1 MRERE
6 RKSRKYK
13 ITFLLDKTKE
23 ILHIIKSIWKHPLNK
38 HQKFLAILN
47 FLKYNIA
54 KLLIKKKEIIVPW
67 IADSKFIIGINEIQL
82 RWNIYWGIVE
92 YEDMIFTINLLNKE
106 NLFIDVGANVGI
118 YTILASKVVGAR
130 SIAFEPC
137 QKTFER
143 FKDQISIN
151 RIDHL
156 VTVHQNAV
164 GSKSGNVHISNYGDT
179 RNVLNEIL
187 KVNEGNQESI
197 EVKMTTLDDE
207 IKNENRNYVIKI
219 DVEGYEFEVIRGA
232 KNILSSKKLIALIV
246 ENNDMSKKYDY
257 SRLQMHEYL
266 LSLNLFPIK
275 YDPFTKKITKKENIT
290 TSLNTIYINDFLKI
304 QKICEGSNKYFV
316 HTANIWI

>member
-1 MRERE
+1 MLMFY
-6 RKSRKYK
+6 KS
-13 ITFLLDKTKE
+13 KE
-23 ILHIIKSIWKHPLNK
+23 VYNIIKSIWKHPLNR
-38 HQKFLAILN
+38 HRKFLAILN
-47 FLKYNIA
+47 FVKYNIA
-54 KLLIKKKEIIVPW
+54 KILINKKEIIIPW

-106 NLFIDVGANVGI
+106 DLFIDVGANIGI
-118 YTILASKVVGAR
+118 YTILASKVVGAK
-130 SIAFEPC
+130 SVAFEPC

-151 RIDHL
+151 RINHL

-164 GSKSGNVHISNYGDT
+164 GGKQGNVHISNYGDT

-187 KVNEGNQESI
+187 KVNEGNQEFT
-197 EVKMTTLDDE
+197 EVKMITLDDE
-207 IKNENRNYVIKI
+207 IKNETRNYIVKI

-257 SRLQMHEYL
+257 SRLQMHQYL

-304 QKICEGSNKYFV
+304 QKICERSNKYFV
-316 HTANIWI
+316 HTANILI